1 MKAFRLLLTV
11 QVTGLLVYTGMVG
24 NTHGWSL
31 LPVFLNDIAAM
42 SWPGQFNLDF
52 TMFLSLSGLWLAW
65 RNHFS
70 VGGFV
75 LGVVGFFG
83 GMLFLAPYLLFVSFQ
98 EKGDIRA
105 VLLGGKRAAA
115 R

>member
-1 MKAFRLLLTV
+1 MKAFRLLLIV
-11 QVTGLLVYTGMVG
+11 QVTGLFIYTGLVG
-24 NTHGWSL
+24 IAHGWSL
-31 LPVFLNDIAAM
+31 LPVFFGDIAAM
-42 SWPGQFNLDF
+42 NWPGQFNLDF

-70 VGGFV
+70 GGGLV
-75 LGVVGFFG
+75 LGLVGFFG